1 MAPVA
6 GLPGNVYRLGVYVPN
21 PATPLPTQVG
31 VELVMGAVNPSNP
44 GNSALLSQP
53 GIILN
58 VKP

>member
-1 MAPVA
+1 
-6 GLPGNVYRLGVYVPN
+6 
-21 PATPLPTQVG
+21 VG